1 MLQPR
6 QLGFIALDVAD
17 LESTVRFYQDV
28 VHFEV
33 SEERGGVVYMT
44 GGREHHWL
52 ALKQSKTP
60 GLNRVAFEMNNLSD
74 LETME
79 ARLRSAGVAVERG
92 SALAKERVDQYIRFP
107 DPDGITIELFAD
119 MITLPAPPTYSH
131 RVHTQ
136 KLLHT
141 VLLERDINRSLKFY
155 TELLGFQIS
164 DWVER
169 TAAFMRCGDHYHHSL
184 GVFGTGGTRTAID
197 HMCILVPTLDDLMRA
212 RANVL
217 ALNVP
222 LRNDL
227 LRHAPSG
234 SMGIYLRDEANNFVI
249 EFCTEHGQIT
259 ADDHRPRVLP
269 AVPETLD
276 TWRSVGPSKDR
287 HIAGPSMMPAIEG
300 NSSDD
305 TSHPI
310 DDVQAIGRLGVSESD
325 GAAAGNIATTDKKK
339 TKAAGKPGKRGH
351 VRESAG

>member
-6 QLGFIALDVAD
+6 QLGFIAFDVAD
-17 LESTVRFYQDV
+17 LDASVRFYQDV

-33 SEERGGVVYMT
+33 SEERDGVVYLT

-60 GLNRVAFEMNNLSD
+60 GLNRVAFEMNNQHD
-74 LETME
+74 LEEME
-79 ARLRSAGVAVERG
+79 RRLKSAGVSVERG
-92 SALAKERVDQYIRFP
+92 SALAKERVDSFIRFR
-107 DPDGITIELFAD
+107 DPDGILIELFTD
-119 MITLPAPPTYSH
+119 MISLPVPPTYAH

-141 VLLERDINRSLKFY
+141 VLLERDIKRSLPFY
-155 TELLGFQIS
+155 TDLLGFQIS

-169 TAAFMRCGDHYHHSL
+169 TAAFLRCGDHYHHSL

-197 HMCILVPTLDDLMRA
+197 HMCILVPTIDDLMRA

-249 EFCTEHGQIT
+249 EFCTEHGQIL
-259 ADDHRPRVLP
+259 AEDHRPRLLP
-269 AVPETLD
+269 AAPETLD
-276 TWRSVGPSKDR
+276 VWRNVGPSINR
-287 HIAGPSMMPAIEG
+287 RVAGPAMMPQIEG
-300 NSSDD
+300 IGNAGSA
-305 TSHPI
+305 HPI
-310 DDVQAIGRLGVSESD
+310 GDMGALGQLGVGAKD
-325 GAAAGNIATTDKKK
+325 GAAAGNKPKGK
-339 TKAAGKPGKRGH
+339 SAGKSRKRGS
-351 VRESAG
+351 VRESAN